1 MMRKLV
7 VAAVLVAALASPAL
21 AGSAAARDRTG
32 YQAIAAGDLAS
43 AERNLIAERRIFPQ
57 RPELMLNLAAVY
69 ARTGRVAEARAL
81 YDAALGAP
89 AVELDVAGG
98 KVASS
103 HDVARAGQAML
114 DSGQLASR

>member
-1 MMRKLV
+1 MRMILTLALV
-7 VAAVLVAALASPAL
+7 TAVASPVM
-21 AGSAAARDRTG
+21 AGSATAKDRTG
-32 YQAIAAGDLAS
+32 YRAIAAGDLAK
-43 AERNLIAERRIFPQ
+43 AERNLVAERRIFPQ

-81 YDAALGAP
+81 YDAALIAP

-98 KVASS
+98 NVASS

-114 DSGQLASR
+114 GTGQIASR

>member
-1 MMRKLV
+1 MRKFLTV
-7 VAAVLVAALASPAL
+7 VLLTAAFANPAL
-21 AGSAAARDRTG
+21 AGSASARDRTG

-43 AERNLIAERRIFPQ
+43 AERSLVAERRIFPQ

-81 YDAALGAP
+81 YEAALSAP
-89 AVELDVAGG
+89 AVELDVVGG
-98 KVASS
+98 KVATS

-114 DSGQLASR
+114 SNGQIASR